1 MLTGARVRIERP
13 ALAGAVLM
21 ALAVAV
27 VAAALLP
34 MRSALIGVAALLALG
49 ACIAA
54 LARPAMGLALALIA
68 GPLQPLERI
77 ELRLPIDSGQGLLAL
92 ALFAFVVHGLA
103 GRNSRERFQ
112 VRIGAPLWALAG
124 FLLASLLTV
133 VSAWDITNWL
143 TECLKLA
150 QMLVIALIV
159 AHLRTMPDRA
169 IVIGALLLSALGEAG
184 YGVVQNRLCWSSD
197 LGARL
202 SALCGA
208 VPPEFRVA
216 GTPYYRGYGTFEQP
230 NPFGGYMGM
239 LWPFAAGLAGLLW
252 VRWRERR
259 EAALLLAALLTTG
272 VSALCVLGLFASGSR
287 GGLIG
292 LGFALVAMLGARLK
306 RPLLAALAVGVVALA
321 AVAFG
326 VVDAPASLEA
336 QLAEYGDIDVRDTY
350 LTPINFSTVER
361 IAHWQAALAMIRA
374 HPWLGVGLG
383 GYETAYATY
392 RNLVWVN
399 ALGHAHN
406 MYLNV
411 FAETGALGLSA
422 YVLWWGATLVAT
434 WRQARRPWRERGGA
448 ALFALGL
455 LGAWAHVSGHHIF
468 DNLYVANMHMTIGVL
483 LGLLSALSAVVAQP
497 VGARRDAV
505 ASPEQLVKVPQA

>member
-1 MLTGARVRIERP
+1 M
-13 ALAGAVLM
+13 
-21 ALAVAV
+21 
-27 VAAALLP
+27 
-34 MRSALIGVAALLALG
+34 
-49 ACIAA
+49 
-54 LARPAMGLALALIA
+54 
-68 GPLQPLERI
+68 
-77 ELRLPIDSGQGLLAL
+77 
-92 ALFAFVVHGLA
+92 HGLA
-103 GRNSRERFQ
+103 GHNSRARLTLR
-112 VRIGAPLWALAG
+112 VGAPLWALGG
-124 FLLASLLTV
+124 FLLAAALTYL
-133 VSAWDITNWL
+133 SAWDIPSWL

-159 AHLRTMPDRA
+159 ANLRSTADRA
-169 IVIGALLLSALGEAG
+169 IVVGVLLLSGLGEAA
-184 YGVVQNRLCWSSD
+184 YGIVQNRLCWSSD

-202 SALCGA
+202 SALCGVA
-208 VPPEFRVA
+208 PPEFRIA
-216 GTPYYRGYGTFEQP
+216 GTPYFRGYGTFEQP

-239 LWPFAAGLAGLLW
+239 LWPFAAGLACLLW

-259 EAALLLAALLTTG
+259 QSLLLMAALAATG
-272 VSALCVLGLFASGSR
+272 VSMLCALGLFASGSR

-292 LGFALVAMLGARLK
+292 LGVALVAMLGARLK
-306 RPLLAALAVGVVALA
+306 RPGIAAAIALGIA
-321 AVAFG
+321 LCAVAFG
-326 VVDAPASLEA
+326 VIEPPPSLEA

-411 FAETGALGLSA
+411 FAETGALGLGA
-422 YVLWWGATLVAT
+422 YLLWWGATFVVT
-434 WRQARRPWRERGGA
+434 WRRARRPWRERGGA

-455 LGAWAHVSGHHIF
+455 LGAWAHLAGHHVF
-468 DNLYVANMHMTIGVL
+468 DNLYVANMHMTIGAL
-483 LGLLSALSAVVAQP
+483 LGLLSALGPVVPQP
-497 VGARRDAV
+497 IRARRDAV
-505 ASPEQLVKVPQA
+505 ALPEQLVKVTEA